1 MGCKAAGRPGY
12 ATPGSTAATRNR
24 NAQHQHA
31 LADQTVRHGVER
43 FLELHAP
50 VRADAQL
57 LAHHR
62 VAARHRERSQGL
74 GFLAL
79 EQLQRSATD
88 LLDDMLIVALTIP
101 ALQFLT
107 QFAGVGGLV
116 PALLLGL
123 ANASSNDATMI
134 AAFRLSG
141 VTFSGTPPNHSKA
154 WMWQAK
160 KVCCF

>member
-1 MGCKAAGRPGY
+1 
-12 ATPGSTAATRNR
+12 
-24 NAQHQHA
+24 
-31 LADQTVRHGVER
+31 
-43 FLELHAP
+43 
-50 VRADAQL
+50 
-57 LAHHR
+57 
-62 VAARHRERSQGL
+62 
-74 GFLAL
+74 
-79 EQLQRSATD
+79 
-88 LLDDMLIVALTIP
+88 MLIVALTIP